1 MVNRKSKKN
10 RNKQQRQKKNEN
22 PQRRGNSEYLFN
34 NTILPTNIPL
44 IDFCSLV
51 IDQVKLNPALENSP
65 DYHFSNMIVH
75 WENKDYE
82 SHRISAFLLLM
93 TIYDEVPSYITRLM
107 TEENEFILSERLSFI
122 HLDNIS
128 EGLKL
133 AHVYYKLID
142 CFIRTGAK

>member
-65 DYHFSNMIVH
+65 DYHFSK
-75 WENKDYE
+75 EGANK
-82 SHRISAFLLLM
+82 FL
-93 TIYDEVPSYITRLM
+93 I
-107 TEENEFILSERLSFI
+107 
-122 HLDNIS
+122 
-128 EGLKL
+128 
-133 AHVYYKLID
+133 
-142 CFIRTGAK
+142 